1 MADKNKG
8 EINYVSQMRFWSDAY
23 RRELVA
29 QNKLWPQKYGFLV
42 DEYRKMNEQMDK
54 GKPLPVK
61 ALRVKEEDFRRFEPD
76 PDKKQFCFIQLNP
89 AHRRFLL
96 QCCKSWWNLP
106 RDLLPIGMGMF
117 WD

>member
-1 MADKNKG
+1 
-8 EINYVSQMRFWSDAY
+8 SDAY

-61 ALRVKEEDFRRFEPD
+61 ALRVKEEDFRRF
-76 PDKKQFCFIQLNP
+76 QFRILTKNSKWVATGTNWNNSLSLCCCFVVGEYWFAATKTFQVEI
-89 AHRRFLL
+89 
-96 QCCKSWWNLP
+96 
-106 RDLLPIGMGMF
+106 
-117 WD
+117 